1 MEIKPESMHM
11 TDKTDL
17 KRREAEAIIQ
27 TYSRQDVL
35 LVRGRGTR
43 VWDSEDNEYLD
54 FVAGI
59 AVNNVG
65 HCHPKVVRR

>member
-27 TYSRQDVL
+27 TYSRQD
-35 LVRGRGTR
+35 
-43 VWDSEDNEYLD
+43 
-54 FVAGI
+54 
-59 AVNNVG
+59 
-65 HCHPKVVRR
+65 